1 MNALTIKDPADLLS
15 FIGQT
20 LRFWPQESLVC
31 VTLDNDKVGTTLRID
46 RLQLALDT
54 DPDYRF
60 ARLSDHVLGAGIIA
74 GWNTNRDTG
83 HKARLDMP

>member
-15 FIGQT
+15 FIGHT

-31 VTLDNDKVGTTLRID
+31 VTLDNDKVGATLRID

-54 DPDYRF
+54 DPGYRF
-60 ARLSDHVLGAGIIA
+60 ARLSDQMLGAGIIA
-74 GWNTNRDTG
+74 GWNTNRDTAY
-83 HKARLDMP
+83 KARLDMP